1 MAGGGEGGRRDSR
14 EAGLSKL
21 GHVTYTCE
29 GGKGDMSFSHLIK
42 KLNSDLTRKA
52 IKGAGFLG
60 VLGSFR
66 KGFKWGLEGVS
77 NGVWKGFQMGFG
89 RGFKWGLEGVSNG
102 VWKGFQMGFGRGFK
116 WGLGVFEGVWGDS
129 LEEVFGEVQKRFEG
143 F

>member
-1 MAGGGEGGRRDSR
+1 MAGGEEGGRRDSR

-66 KGFKWGLEGVS
+66 
-77 NGVWKGFQMGFG
+77 

-102 VWKGFQMGFGRGFK
+102 VWGYLRGFGVILWRRFLGKFKRGLRGFS
-116 WGLGVFEGVWGDS
+116 ES
-129 LEEVFGEVQKRFEG
+129 
-143 F
+143 